1 MHDKLFQKI
10 QKIIFFLQNFY
21 AGVGKVSKFS
31 LFHGGSKQKP
41 LNVAKIADTFMKKV
55 TKNYIDNMRKSS
67 ERHRQEVSHHNEDDS
82 DDNNSAQATTMV
94 YDLEIENKEENGD
107 DTVVK
112 KEVIVYD
119 DPNDDIVYDDP
130 NNDMDTLHDTQDQTC
145 KQ

>member
-1 MHDKLFQKI
+1 M
-10 QKIIFFLQNFY
+10 
-21 AGVGKVSKFS
+21 SKFS
-31 LFHGGSKQKP
+31 LFHGGSKQKQ

-55 TKNYIDNMRKSS
+55 TKSYIDNMRKSS
-67 ERHRQEVSHHNEDDS
+67 ERHRQEETNHNNEDNLH
-82 DDNNSAQATTMV
+82 DNISAQATTVV

-119 DPNDDIVYDDP
+119 DPNNDIVYDDP
-130 NNDMDTLHDTQDQTC
+130 NNDVDTLHDTQDQTC

>member
-1 MHDKLFQKI
+1 M
-10 QKIIFFLQNFY
+10 
-21 AGVGKVSKFS
+21 SKFS

-55 TKNYIDNMRKSS
+55 TKIYIDNMRKSS
-67 ERHRQEVSHHNEDDS
+67 ERYRQGGTRHNEDDS
-82 DDNNSAQATTMV
+82 DDNNSAKATTMV
-94 YDLEIENKEENGD
+94 YDLERENKEENGD

-130 NNDMDTLHDTQDQTC
+130 NNDVDTLHDTQDQTC

>member
-67 ERHRQEVSHHNEDDS
+67 ERHRQEESHHNEDDS

-119 DPNDDIVYDDP
+119 DPN
-130 NNDMDTLHDTQDQTC
+130 NDVDTLHDTQDQTC

>member
-1 MHDKLFQKI
+1 M
-10 QKIIFFLQNFY
+10 
-21 AGVGKVSKFS
+21 GKVSKFS
-31 LFHGGSKQKP
+31 LFHGGNKQKP

-55 TKNYIDNMRKSS
+55 TKSYIDNMRKSS
-67 ERHRQEVSHHNEDDS
+67 ERHRQGGTRHNEDDS

-130 NNDMDTLHDTQDQTC
+130 NNDVDTLHDTQDQTC
-145 KQ
+145 KQWSMLFD